1 MATPETVQLRAKVHR
16 NLKFLEIDG
25 ETYVRDSDKLIKKG
39 KTRNEREIALIFRK
53 YDAKKYEKIVDSLA
67 EKISKKTNVK
77 EIIKQAL
84 FSVPLQDII
93 EIGEELKKKKPSI
106 RNNKGCFSMSVGK
119 VKIPIRD

>member
-1 MATPETVQLRAKVHR
+1 MAVPETIQLKAKVHR

-25 ETYVRDSDKLIKKG
+25 ETYVKDVG
-39 KTRNEREIALIFRK
+39 KVKNAGQKNKAEVMIVFRK
-53 YDAKKYEKIVDSLA
+53 YDAKKYEKLVDGLA

-77 EIIKQAL
+77 EIIRQAL

-93 EIGEELKKKKPSI
+93 KIGEEMKKRKPKI